1 MAKANLPVSP
11 ELYPSN
17 SKTKKEKKVE
27 KVIEGTVKTSKM
39 PLRTK
44 LAHTFL
50 ADDAEDVKGYIFFDV
65 IVPEIKNTILD
76 ASHKA
81 LEMLFFGSVSSSKKS
96 GPYVNYS
103 KSSLSSTTPRRSVS
117 KQPKDFREFEYGT
130 RSDAEEVLINMQ
142 DLIDEYG
149 FASIAD
155 LYDLCGVVGNWTDNK
170 YGWADLRSAKVSMKR
185 GGGYVID
192 FPRAEQ
198 LD

>member
-1 MAKANLPVSP
+1 MAKKDMP
-11 ELYPSN
+11 ETTLYPSN
-17 SKTKKEKKVE
+17 SKLKKEKKIE
-27 KVIEGTVKTSKM
+27 KVIEGSVKTSKM

-44 LAHTFL
+44 LAQTFL

-81 LEMLFFGSVSSSKKS
+81 LEMLFFGSVSSGRK
-96 GPYVNYS
+96 GDAYVKYNR
-103 KSSLSSTTPRRSVS
+103 SSLNSSSTKRTEVS
-117 KQPKDFREFEYGT
+117 KPKDFREFTYDT

-149 FASIAD
+149 FVSIAD
-155 LYDLCGVVGNWTDNK
+155 LYDLCGLTGNWTDNK
-170 YGWADLRSAKVSMKR
+170 YGWADLRGAKVSMKR
-185 GGGYVID
+185 GGGYVIN